1 MQPRARVH
9 ALEESAQPVKWC
21 RMRNLLPL
29 LLCLA
34 ACSAGAG
41 NGTNQVA
48 GGPAPPAAPVRP
60 ANPARPC
67 VAPLLGPE
75 EAVNCDFGAQ
85 ERLRGVWVRGFEQ
98 SNFLSGDTRVP
109 EMGYA
114 RRDHYWLILAD
125 GVQPDPAFRADFD
138 KVQGTAA
145 AAVEFV
151 GRRSRAPGASPVV
164 IVDRIISMRVLG
176 EVGS

>member
-1 MQPRARVH
+1 MRPI
-9 ALEESAQPVKWC
+9 ALS
-21 RMRNLLPL
+21 PL
-29 LLCLA
+29 LLLA
-34 ACSAGAG
+34 ACTAGGGNAAG
-41 NGTNQVA
+41 NNQITIV
-48 GGPAPPAAPVRP
+48 GPVTPAPPQRAPTG
-60 ANPARPC
+60 PC

-85 ERLRGVWVRGFEQ
+85 ERMRGVWVRGFEQ
-98 SNFLSGDTRVP
+98 SNFLPGDTQVP

-114 RRDHYWLILAD
+114 RRNHYWLIFAD

-138 KVQGTAA
+138 KVRGTAA
-145 AAVEFV
+145 AAVEFD